1 MADLI
6 RLVWERDFKVA
17 NILITS
23 IGILGGIISKLFLI
37 RALLSWIVAPGT
49 DNIIVNFVYSVT
61 EPFVAPVRNL
71 MLRYTKGNMMFDFS
85 LVIAWMLMDYVV
97 IPLLIRLVNYIFI

>member
-1 MADLI
+1 MADWIL
-6 RLVWERDFKVA
+6 LASEREFKVA
-17 NILITS
+17 NILTTS
-23 IGILGGIISKLFLI
+23 VVFLGEIISNLFLI

-71 MLRYTKGNMMFDFS
+71 MLRYSKGNMMFDFS
-85 LVIAWMLMDYVV
+85 LVIAWLLMDHIV
-97 IPLLIRLVNYIFI
+97 IPLLIRLINYIFI